1 MSITSFASLIY
12 LLDFTEPTVF
22 YVCNYRLNRE
32 EVDRFAQFETKF
44 KKFMYGGVT
53 VQHLKP
59 NSALTRDGLT
69 RREKRTLWL
78 MLPEVGS
85 LRLGLVSR
93 VKDNSVDTSMDD
105 VTVASS
111 AASSRADA
119 DVSICSRWWSK
130 VMNLI
135 SYLTNYFNARL

>member
-12 LLDFTEPTVF
+12 LLDFTELNIF
-22 YVCNYRLNRE
+22 NVCNYRLNRE
-32 EVDRFAQFETKF
+32 EADRFAQFETKF

-59 NSALTRDGLT
+59 NSAPTRDGMT

-85 LRLGLVSR
+85 LRLGLVSK
-93 VKDNSVDTSMDD
+93 VKDNGVDTSMDD

-119 DVSICSRWWSK
+119 DVSIYSRC
-130 VMNLI
+130 
-135 SYLTNYFNARL
+135 